1 MATTSQTAP
10 DISKPI
16 ILAGWIIGIVAVAF
30 LVMSGV
36 VKLVRPDLFVVGFT
50 RFGYD
55 QSVVLP
61 LGVVQLVCTVLYL
74 FPRTAVLGAVLLT
87 GYMGGAIATHLRV
100 GDPYFVQLGIGVLL
114 WLGLYLRDRRIRAL
128 LPLRS

>member
-10 DISKPI
+10 DIDKPI
-16 ILAGWIIGIVAVAF
+16 IVVSWIIGIVAVAF
-30 LVMSGV
+30 VVMTGV
-36 VKLVRPDLFVVGFT
+36 MKVVRPDLFEVGFT

-55 QSVVLP
+55 QSVVRP
-61 LGVVQLVCTVLYL
+61 LGVVQLVCAVLYL

-87 GYMGGAIATHLRV
+87 GYMGGAIATHVRI
-100 GDPYFVQLGIGVLL
+100 GDPYYVQVGLGVLF
-114 WLGLYLRDRRIRAL
+114 WVGLYLRDRRIRAL